1 MGTIIKREWYLLIH
15 HRGFWLGILLS
26 ISCVVFL
33 CFFYHVNFKPATE
46 EYEREELAMEIEELQ
61 EELKAPTL
69 DSIEK
74 EELQRELKIKQYC
87 QEHNIGQYHWKSEL
101 VRYYLYGNAPEQEA
115 QQAINLA
122 MKNDDW
128 KIYYHYLDTVW
139 KNDLRNSDST
149 KMDRLEA
156 TVQLKINS
164 LLYQY
169 NIEPEGM
176 ADEYQ
181 DWRNEVLYQYSDILN
196 SLLGAELYQG
206 DEDYYLSNAERKELR
221 QQGKFLLY
229 RLEHNI
235 RPNRERG
242 AADNMTAAVYAKYFA
257 YAVLLILFY
266 QIFIQEFDKKTICQT
281 LLLPCSRRE
290 IYISKFLVML
300 QISVLYMLLHYI
312 VSIVLVNGLSSE
324 KIYSQLIMVSG
335 HVFSVN
341 FYGYLLLQYFLGV
354 LEIIVTSI
362 IMTWFGICGFSGVFS
377 VVAGIITCYSK
388 FLIVF
393 IANRY
398 HLFGLCFI
406 PTVWFDWQQFLD
418 GKPDIP
424 NTSAG
429 MGIIGTLIIFT
440 AFFISG
446 NKIFEKRDF

>member
-1 MGTIIKREWYLLIH
+1 MGNLIKREWYLLAR

-26 ISCVVFL
+26 ISCVIFL
-33 CFFYHVNFKPATE
+33 CFFYHVNFKPATKE
-46 EYEREELAMEIEELQ
+46 HEREELVLEIEELQ
-61 EELKAPTL
+61 EELKVPTL
-69 DSIEK
+69 DDAEK

-87 QEHNIGQYHWKSEL
+87 RAHNIGQYHWKAGL

-115 QQAINLA
+115 QQAINLS

-128 KIYYHYLDTVW
+128 KIYYHYLDTLW
-139 KNDLRNSDST
+139 KKDLDNPDST

-181 DWRNEVLYQYSDILN
+181 DWRNEVLYQYSDILT

-206 DEDYYLSNAERKELR
+206 DEEYYLSNSERKELK
-221 QQGKFLLY
+221 QQGKLLLY

-242 AADNMTAAVYAKYFA
+242 AADNMKAAEYAKYVA

-281 LLLPCSRRE
+281 LLLPCSRKQ
-290 IYISKFLVML
+290 IYISKFLVMI
-300 QISVLYMLLHYI
+300 QISVLFMLSHYV
-312 VSIVLVNGLSSE
+312 VSIFTVSELYSE

-335 HVFSVN
+335 HIFSVN
-341 FYGYLLLQYFLGV
+341 YYGYLLLQYFLSV

-377 VVAGIITCYSK
+377 MVVGIIICYSK
-388 FLIVF
+388 FLIVL

-398 HLFGLCFI
+398 HLFVLRFL
-406 PTVWFDWQQFLD
+406 PTIWFDWQQFLD
-418 GKPDIP
+418 GTPNIP

-429 MGIIGTLIIFT
+429 MGIIGTLIIII

-446 NKIFEKRDF
+446 YKIFEKRDI